1 MKEKNKVILQE
12 EVLNNNNLLI
22 FIHVPEDNK
31 VYAKIR
37 FIKNNQIIEH
47 YVARLTM
54 EEYLEG
60 DRIVFNED
68 KTALA
73 VFKKNNDK
81 EILENFYNIEEHSS
95 ESSDFLD
102 CAYNL
107 YFKNKVDEN
116 FQLIKK

>member
-1 MKEKNKVILQE
+1 MKEKNKQLLRE
-12 EVLNNNNLLI
+12 EVLNDNNLLI

-37 FIKNNQIIEH
+37 FIENNQIIEH

-54 EEYLEG
+54 EEYLAG

-73 VFKKNNDK
+73 VFKKNDDK
-81 EILENFYNIEEHSS
+81 EILENFYNIEEHNSV
-95 ESSDFLD
+95 SSDFLD

-107 YFKNKVDEN
+107 SFKNKVDEN